1 MSSAAGLPD
10 FSLYMIPKNG
20 KNVPNEHKMYHMVI
34 IYPKC
39 LFNIPNGHKIHQ
51 KFSISGPPKF
61 SQIGIF
67 CLKTNHLATLKRDQA
82 TMLDRF
88 HLLSVNYLAIAL
100 LYPPI
105 RATGRV
111 CDQIAQDAAQ
121 THFGQS

>member
-1 MSSAAGLPD
+1 MAIKYIKNFQSQAHQN
-10 FSLYMIPKNG
+10 FPKLG
-20 KNVPNEHKMYHMVI
+20 
-34 IYPKC
+34 
-39 LFNIPNGHKIHQ
+39 F
-51 KFSISGPPKF
+51 
-61 SQIGIF
+61 F

-111 CDQIAQDAAQ
+111 CDQIAQNAAQ
-121 THFGQS
+121 THFGQN